1 LDLRNFHLFDT
12 QAFNSWYAQQ
22 RQAMEDS
29 AELYS
34 DADQGDG
41 ASSPAET
48 HGRIRHNDFEGAMR
62 LPPQSNLQNDE
73 FNRARHSVD
82 LPYTHP
88 PGSAAEPSSSDLHD
102 RLLSSARYTAPSE
115 PELVAQTRKSGGL
128 WSRVK
133 SQLSKALGS
142 SGRKKLSG
150 GWASDVV
157 YSELRMD
164 FAKRGRGADPYPDDA
179 AIIDDLANEEL
190 NKLEPDATSQR
201 NTVMKMASNRR
212 RFSAWLQREQRG
224 SIVSRLNGTDQQ
236 QRSLNEDYS
245 DFRRTEAKLTMG
257 LNQLRLFLGA
267 KSQLRKHHPYPD
279 DARLID
285 DLANEELNKL
295 EPGATSQIFSVRA
308 RASNQRRFSDWLQRE
323 QRGSIASR
331 LTGTDLQQQSLDE
344 DYSDFR
350 RAEGRVPVGLERLRQ
365 LRGASKKGHPYP
377 DDARI
382 IESLAELSKRGKS
395 TSQRQAVAATASNQR
410 RFSAWLQTGQRGS
423 IVSRVNGTDQQ
434 QRSLKADYSQ
444 FTKAEGKINV
454 SLARLRQYQQV
465 VEANAALGV
474 ASELAGGERRPGESS
489 STWSPRLP
497 SDFEWPTPEGASA
510 RSSDIY
516 RGLDSFVDLPSTPQ
530 QLRDDAQSA
539 PVGRAAA
546 GPPLFTGPSDA
557 PARSSDIYRGLDSFV
572 DLPSTPQQLRDDAQ
586 SAPVGRAAARP
597 PFFTGPSDAPAQ
609 SSGIYRGLQS
619 FVDLPSTPQQLRD
632 DAQSAPVLGPEG
644 FVVGASGSLVEV
656 EEIGALVG
664 EDWQHG
670 SRPVPDFLLDALDNI
685 GVLPTQ
691 FSGPR
696 QVAIH
701 GETYSITRPRG
712 RRGAQFVH
720 HPRPSPVPDAR
731 TGTSGTGASSAG
743 RSGRMLG
750 PTDWL
755 GDEHVQRDYEL
766 LRQQLQESN
775 PDLAARTQFVDSL
788 IAQMLRSEFP
798 EVAGQARN
806 WIHHTADFLFLP
818 VSDAGAA
825 IEQRGSHWSLL
836 LVDRRDRENRV
847 AYHYDSLMEYDAYGR
862 PVGHNDEFAM
872 TLAGRLEARPQRG
885 PMSQQMNSY
894 DCGVFVLDG
903 TRELVRRLAAT
914 PQPDLSLNNL
924 IVDRQALQDR
934 LRAGVGFN

>member
-1 LDLRNFHLFDT
+1 MKYLPISRKNTLDLRNSYLFDT

-29 AELYS
+29 AELFS

-48 HGRIRHNDFEGAMR
+48 HGRIRHNDFDGAMR
-62 LPPQSNLQNDE
+62 LPPQSNLQDDG

-102 RLLSSARYTAPSE
+102 SLLSSTRYTAPSE

-133 SQLSKALGS
+133 SQLSKAFGS

-164 FAKRGRGADPYPDDA
+164 FAKRGRSADPYPDDA
-179 AIIDDLANEEL
+179 AIIDELANEEL

-245 DFRRTEAKLTMG
+245 NFRRTEAKLTMG

-331 LTGTDLQQQSLDE
+331 LTGSDLLQRSLAE

-474 ASELAGGERRPGESS
+474 ASELAGGERPPGESS

-539 PVGRAAA
+539 PV
-546 GPPLFTGPSDA
+546 S
-557 PARSSDIYRGLDSFV
+557 
-572 DLPSTPQQLRDDAQ
+572 
-586 SAPVGRAAARP
+586 RAAARP

-609 SSGIYRGLQS
+609 SSDIYHGLQS

-670 SRPVPDFLLDALDNI
+670 SRPVPDFLLNALDNI

-720 HPRPSPVPDAR
+720 HPRPSPVQDAR
-731 TGTSGTGASSAG
+731 TGTSATGASSAG

-775 PDLAARTQFVDSL
+775 PDLAARTQFVDPL

-798 EVAGQARN
+798 EVAGQVRN

-847 AYHYDSLMEYDAYGR
+847 AYHYDSLMGYDAYGR
-862 PVGHNDEFAM
+862 PVGHNDGFAM